1 MKKTNLLKVLMAFVC
16 VLFAGFALASC
27 GDDDDPETPD
37 KKATHAEYKYI
48 MNVSQATLDI
58 VNVSITYTD
67 GNGTEQTEQV
77 TSPTWS
83 KTVTCKSLPANF
95 VRTVT
100 LTPKITPDAST
111 KYDIVVEKY
120 GYECKTLNAKGEKV
134 DARNYATTMSS
145 KGLKGDDLADGC
157 TRIGRKLSFPL
168 FVSVYGDI
176 GGNN

>member
-1 MKKTNLLKVLMAFVC
+1 MKKTNLLQTIMAFVC
-16 VLFAGFALASC
+16 ILFAGFALASC

-37 KKATHAEYKYI
+37 NKPTHAEFTYI

-58 VNVSITYTD
+58 ANVSITYTD
-67 GNGTEQTEQV
+67 GNGTEQTEQI

-83 KTVTCKSLPANF
+83 KTVTSKTLPANF

-100 LTPKITPDAST
+100 LIPKINADESA

-120 GYECKTLNAKGEKV
+120 GYVCKTLNAKGKQVKE
-134 DARNYATTMSS
+134 REYANTMSS
-145 KGLKGDDLADGC
+145 KGLKGDALADGC
-157 TRIGRKLSFPL
+157 AQISERLSFPL
-168 FVSVYGDI
+168 FVSEFGDI

>member
-1 MKKTNLLKVLMAFVC
+1 MKKTNLLQALMAFVC
-16 VLFAGFALASC
+16 ILFAGFALASC

-37 KKATHAEYKYI
+37 KTPTHAEYKYI

-58 VNVSITYTD
+58 VNISITYTD
-67 GNGTEQTEQV
+67 GNGKEQTEQV

-100 LTPKITPDAST
+100 LTPKITPDASA

-120 GYECKTLNAKGEKV
+120 GYECKTLNAKGGTV
-134 DARNYATTMSS
+134 GSRDYASTMSS

-157 TRIGRKLSFPL
+157 ARIGKNLSFPL
-168 FVSVYGDI
+168 FVSEYGDI